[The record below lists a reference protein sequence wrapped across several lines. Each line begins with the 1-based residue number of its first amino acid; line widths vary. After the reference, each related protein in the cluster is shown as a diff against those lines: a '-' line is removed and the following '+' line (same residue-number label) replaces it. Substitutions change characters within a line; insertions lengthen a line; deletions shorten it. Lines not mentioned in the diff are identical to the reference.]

1 MQEVRDSTSLIS
13 NMFKNIRPEAI
24 TDNPFKMIS
33 KDWMLVTACTKTVDE
48 EGNVRTG
55 RVNTMTAS
63 WGGAGFLWNKPV
75 ATIYIRPSRYTK
87 EIIDQTDTFSL
98 SILPEN
104 KYKTA
109 LDYCGSHSGRD
120 GDKFKAA
127 KLDVQYTNDTPW
139 IKQARLVLICRK
151 LYAQE
156 FSPYSFTDEKILNQ
170 NYKKDDFHT
179 MYIGEIIKVM
189 EDKR

>member
-1 MQEVRDSTSLIS
+1 
-13 NMFKNIRPEAI
+13 
-24 TDNPFKMIS
+24 
-33 KDWMLVTACTKTVDE
+33 MLGD
-48 EGNVRTG
+48 
-55 RVNTMTAS
+55 
-63 WGGAGFLWNKPV
+63 
-75 ATIYIRPSRYTK
+75 
-87 EIIDQTDTFSL
+87 
-98 SILPEN
+98 
-104 KYKTA
+104 KYRNA
-109 LDYCGSHSGRD
+109 LNYCGSHSGRD
-120 GDKFKAA
+120 GDKFKSA

>member
-1 MQEVRDSTSLIS
+1 MIKT
-13 NMFKNIRPEAI
+13 IRPEQISDNAI
-24 TDNPFKMIS
+24 KLIS
-33 KDWMLVTACTKTVDE
+33 KDWMLVTACSKTVNDLGE
-48 EGNVRTG
+48 SVLG
-55 RVNTMTAS
+55 RANTMTAS
-63 WGGAGFLWNKPV
+63 WGGLGELWNKPV

-87 EIIDQTDTFSL
+87 ELIDSSDTFSL
-98 SILPEN
+98 SVLPER
-104 KYKTA
+104 YKTA

-120 GDKFKAA
+120 GDKFKSA
-127 KLDVQYTNDTPW
+127 KLDVLYSNDTPY

-156 FSPYSFTDEKILNQ
+156 FDPYSFTDEKVLKQ

-179 MYIGEIIKVM
+179 MYIGEIIKVL